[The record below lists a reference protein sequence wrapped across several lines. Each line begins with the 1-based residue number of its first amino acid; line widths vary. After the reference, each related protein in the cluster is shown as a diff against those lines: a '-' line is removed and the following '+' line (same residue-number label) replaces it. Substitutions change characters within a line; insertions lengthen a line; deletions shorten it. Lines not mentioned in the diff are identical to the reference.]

1 MLKLSELC
9 DVLAIRA
16 CVESRLSFTIQE
28 MMVVGKK
35 GAQLMITS
43 SGLSHTGLCSELW
56 HLGETDN
63 DHKHRP
69 MT

>member
-43 SGLSHTGLCSELW
+43 SGHFS
-56 HLGETDN
+56 
-63 DHKHRP
+63 HRP
-69 MT
+69 LLRTLAPG